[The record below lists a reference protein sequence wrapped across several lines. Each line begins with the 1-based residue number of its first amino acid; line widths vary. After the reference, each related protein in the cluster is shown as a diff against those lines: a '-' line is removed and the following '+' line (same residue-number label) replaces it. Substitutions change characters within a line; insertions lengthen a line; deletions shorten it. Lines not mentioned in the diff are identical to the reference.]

1 MQIQL
6 QSIKTPC
13 RRLVLEVKLGHEC
26 VHVSSI
32 VDIIH
37 PQHDMKVR
45 VWTMWINTWL
55 VIRNSK
61 IPSESMA
68 SIPKY

>member
-26 VHVSSI
+26 VYISSI
-32 VDIIH
+32 VDIIQPH
-37 PQHDMKVR
+37 HDMKVR
-45 VWTMWINTWL
+45 VWTMGINTWL
-55 VIRNSK
+55 V
-61 IPSESMA
+61 
-68 SIPKY
+68 Y